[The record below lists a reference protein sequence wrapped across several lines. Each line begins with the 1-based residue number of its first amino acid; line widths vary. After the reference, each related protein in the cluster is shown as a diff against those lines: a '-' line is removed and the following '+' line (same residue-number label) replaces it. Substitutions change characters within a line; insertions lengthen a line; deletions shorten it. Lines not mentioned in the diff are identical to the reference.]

1 MLALL
6 LLLPCVFAQD
16 TGADLFEPLALAEP
30 LPLHGEPWDLEV
42 HSYVL
47 PPQDVSWLE
56 STDAFRSCVLRGTL
70 QPDGAASF
78 ELGGCPEAM
87 SPVALEATRRW
98 SIQPAPDA
106 APEGP
111 TRFEIRYVVRYS
123 ETLATM
129 TTHAAI
135 DPGEQAAF
143 EGFAGVPGVKLV
155 HPAGLEKLKQPKLP
169 KASRKAGIEPPLCQV
184 KLAVDPAGEPHDVQ
198 VVDCPEGLVEAAA
211 KAARKARYTPR
222 VVDGMTESE
231 TITVPV
237 PFR

>member
-6 LLLPCVFAQD
+6 LLAPFAFAQD
-16 TGADLFEPLALAEP
+16 PGADMFEPLSLVEP
-30 LPLHGEPWDLEV
+30 LPLHGSAWDLEV

-56 STDAFRSCVLRGTL
+56 STDAFRSCVIRGSMA
-70 QPDGAASF
+70 PGGVASF
-78 ELGGCPEAM
+78 ELVSCPDAM
-87 SPVALEATRRW
+87 GPVALEATQRW
-98 SIQPAPDA
+98 AIQPAPDA
-106 APEGP
+106 EPEG
-111 TRFEIRYVVRYS
+111 TTVFEVHYVVRYS

-129 TTHAAI
+129 TTHATI
-135 DPGEQAAF
+135 DPGTAAAF
-143 EGFAGVPGVKLV
+143 DGYAGVPGVKLV
-155 HPAGLEKLKQPKLP
+155 HGAGLVKLKQPKLP
-169 KASRKAGIEPPLCQV
+169 KASKKAGITPPVCQLRV
-184 KLAVDPAGEPHDVQ
+184 AVDPVGSAGVIDV
-198 VVDCPEGLVEAAA
+198 VECPEGLGASAV